1 MFYNMYICNRF
12 GMRVEMTGSDESII
26 CRFQKNLEA
35 IRKVAGWTSQELAD
49 EIGVTRQTISNL
61 ESSRSKMTKTQYL
74 ALRTVLNF
82 EIIQNDNR
90 ALATVV
96 KSLVD
101 DMELPEGYEA
111 FLDPDSKSKDKRIKN
126 ATIMG
131 LSMLT
136 AAAAGSIGAL
146 GLLSSLTSLW
156 KK

>member
-1 MFYNMYICNRF
+1 
-12 GMRVEMTGSDESII
+12 MTSSNEGII
-26 CRFQKNLEA
+26 SRFQMNLEA

-61 ESSRSKMTKTQYL
+61 ESGRSKMTKTQYL

-90 ALATVV
+90 ALATIV

-101 DMELPEGYEA
+101 DMELPEGYEDS
-111 FLDPDSKSKDKRIKN
+111 LNPDSKSKDKAKKN
-126 ATIMG
+126 AAMMG
-131 LSMLT
+131 LSVLT
-136 AAAAGSIGAL
+136 AAAAGSISAL
-146 GLLSSLTSLW
+146 GLLSGLTSLW

>member
-1 MFYNMYICNRF
+1 VANA
-12 GMRVEMTGSDESII
+12 DESII
-26 CRFQKNLEA
+26 SRFQENLET

-61 ESSRSKMTKTQYL
+61 ESGRSKMTKTQYL

-90 ALATVV
+90 SLATIV

-101 DMELPEGYEA
+101 DMELPAGYEVS
-111 FLDPDSKSKDKRIKN
+111 LDPVAHSQGDRRKN
-126 ATIMG
+126 AAMIG
-131 LSMLT
+131 LSVLT
-136 AAAAGSIGAL
+136 AAAAGSIGAI
-146 GLLSSLTSLW
+146 GLLSGLTALW

>member
-1 MFYNMYICNRF
+1 
-12 GMRVEMTGSDESII
+12 MRINVANADESII
-26 CRFQKNLEA
+26 SRFQENLET

-61 ESSRSKMTKTQYL
+61 ESGRSKMTKTQYL

-90 ALATVV
+90 SLATIV

-101 DMELPEGYEA
+101 
-111 FLDPDSKSKDKRIKN
+111 RRKN
-126 ATIMG
+126 AAMIG
-131 LSMLT
+131 LSVLT
-136 AAAAGSIGAL
+136 AAAAGSIGAI
-146 GLLSSLTSLW
+146 GLLSGLTALW

>member
-1 MFYNMYICNRF
+1 MANA
-12 GMRVEMTGSDESII
+12 DESII
-26 CRFQKNLEA
+26 SRFQENLET

-61 ESSRSKMTKTQYL
+61 ESGRSKMTKTQYL

-90 ALATVV
+90 SLATIV

-101 DMELPEGYEA
+101 DMELPAGYEA
-111 FLDPDSKSKDKRIKN
+111 SLDPVAHSQGDRRKN
-126 ATIMG
+126 AAMTG
-131 LSMLT
+131 LSVLT
-136 AAAAGSIGAL
+136 AAAAGSAGAI
-146 GLLSSLTSLW
+146 GLLSGLTALW

>member
-1 MFYNMYICNRF
+1 
-12 GMRVEMTGSDESII
+12 MTSSNEGII
-26 CRFQKNLEA
+26 SRFQMNLEA

-61 ESSRSKMTKTQYL
+61 ESGRSKMTKTQYL

-90 ALATVV
+90 ALATIV

-101 DMELPEGYEA
+101 DMELPEGYEDS
-111 FLDPDSKSKDKRIKN
+111 LNPDSKSKDRAKKN
-126 ATIMG
+126 AAMMG
-131 LSMLT
+131 LSVLT
-136 AAAAGSIGAL
+136 AAAAGSISAL
-146 GLLSSLTSLW
+146 GLLSGLTSLW